1 MERLSDR
8 ELRSRVK
15 LMGRLLGEVLED
27 QEGPAVLAAVEKL
40 RRGFINLRKKENP
53 QSRKRLMHF
62 IERQE
67 PATLTHILRAFN
79 TYFSLVNLA
88 EETFNHRQRRLQVS
102 RGESLWMG
110 SFEECI
116 RGLHRQ
122 GVSIGQLQIL
132 LDQLEF
138 YPVFTAHPTE
148 AKRRTV
154 LQIFR
159 RIFLTCN
166 ALDNPQYQSASQ
178 QELTAELKAHI
189 QSLWKTNEVR
199 ALRPTPDQ
207 EIKTG
212 LYYFRSS
219 IFHALPRLYRNLERT
234 LTDIYGADGEKV
246 EIPNLIRFG
255 SWIGGDRDGN
265 PYVTPEVTRQASRL
279 QAREI
284 LREYLHRVEALIQVL
299 THSSQLVEISAEFRS
314 SLEQQQVL
322 ARYVFRDD
330 PDAFH
335 QEPYRRKLAM
345 MAYRLRCSLRKM
357 EQRLA
362 GYLDGEVDFAYPE
375 SQGLLDDLRLI
386 YRSLCSHGDTTMAR
400 GDLLDLIRLV
410 RCFGFHLARLDIR
423 EESSCHTRVVTEI
436 LTLSGQQTDYQHLN
450 ESDRI
455 AVLQQQLDQALPLVF
470 EERQLTA
477 DSARVLE
484 VFHVIREIREEISPR
499 AIGSYVVSMTHQASH
514 VLEVLF
520 LGLQTHLVGRTDAG
534 QVYCHLMV
542 SPLFETIEDLQQIQ
556 YVLGGLFADTLYRQ
570 YLAAGGNLQEVM
582 LGYSDSCKDGGILAS
597 SWGLYQAQ
605 QQVKNLADHHGVQIR
620 LFHGRGGTVGRGGG
634 PTHEAILSQP
644 EGTVG
649 GRIKFTEQGEVLS
662 FRYQHPETAVYELT
676 MGCTGLIK
684 ASRGLLMQVPDE
696 GLPYGEAMQTMAQ
709 LAETHYR
716 DLTDT
721 QPALIDYFYETT
733 PVDEISLLNIG
744 SRPSHRNQQDR
755 SKNSV
760 RAISWVFG
768 WAQSRQTLP
777 GWYGLG
783 TALAKFCQTQ
793 PNGMRTLRQMYARWP
808 YFRALLSNTQMALS
822 KSQMDIAHEYASLC
836 KQTTTAEKIY
846 PEIYKE
852 YQLTCRLVLEIAG
865 IDALLDENPGLKLS
879 LSRRDPYLDPINHIQ
894 VHLLRC
900 SREAKSSQHQDLW
913 LVPLLRS
920 INAIATGM
928 RNTG

>member
-1 MERLSDR
+1 MEKLSDR

-15 LMGRLLGEVLED
+15 LLGGLLGEVLEE
-27 QEGPAVLAAVEKL
+27 QEGPDVLAAVEKL
-40 RRGFINLRKKENP
+40 RRGFINLRKHENP
-53 QSRKRLMHF
+53 QSRKRLMRF
-62 IERQE
+62 IERQD
-67 PATLTHILRAFN
+67 PTTLTHILRAFN

-88 EETFNHRQRRLQVS
+88 EETFNHRQRRLQAIS
-102 RGESLWMG
+102 GEPLWVG
-110 SFEECI
+110 SFDECI
-116 RGLHRQ
+116 RTFQQQ
-122 GVSIGQLQIL
+122 GVTAEQLQEL
-132 LDQLEF
+132 LNQLEF

-159 RIFLTCN
+159 RMFLTCN
-166 ALDNPQYQSASQ
+166 ALDNPQYQSASRE
-178 QELTAELKAHI
+178 ELIADLKAQI

-199 ALRPTPDQ
+199 ALKPTPDQ

-234 LTDIYGADGEKV
+234 LSEVYGAESEDLEV
-246 EIPNLIRFG
+246 PNMVRFG

-265 PYVTPEVTRQASRL
+265 PYITPAVTRQASRL

-284 LREYLHRVEALIQVL
+284 LREYLRRVEALIQVL
-299 THSSQLVEISAEFRS
+299 THSSQLVEVSEEFRG
-314 SLEQQQVL
+314 SLERQRVL
-322 ARYVFRDD
+322 ARYVFRDE

-362 GYLDGEVDFAYPE
+362 GYLDGEVDFAYPQ
-375 SQGLLDDLRLI
+375 SRVFLDDLQLI
-386 YRSLCSHGDTTMAR
+386 YQSLCSHGDVAMAR
-400 GDLLDLIRLV
+400 GELLDLIRLV
-410 RCFGFHLARLDIR
+410 RCFGFHLARLDVR
-423 EESSCHTRVVTEI
+423 EESSRHSQVVAEI
-436 LTLSGQQTDYQHLN
+436 LQLSRRQSDYLALD
-450 ESDRI
+450 EASRI
-455 AVLQQQLDQALPLVF
+455 TALQQQLERGQALNF
-470 EERQLTA
+470 DERQLRPN
-477 DSARVLE
+477 SARVLE

-520 LGLQTHLVGRTDAG
+520 LGLQTSLVGRTTQG
-534 QVYCHLMV
+534 RRYCHLLV
-542 SPLFETIEDLQQIQ
+542 SPLFETIEDLGRIQ
-556 YVLGGLFADTLYRQ
+556 DVLGALFANTLYQ
-570 YLAAGGNLQEVM
+570 EYLTAGGNLQEVM

-605 QQVKNLADHHGVQIR
+605 QQVKTLADHHGLQIR

-644 EGTVG
+644 QGTVG

-662 FRYQHPETAVYELT
+662 FRYQHPETAIYELT
-676 MGCTGLIK
+676 MGCTGLMK
-684 ASRGLLMQVPDE
+684 ASRSLLMSVQDAGE
-696 GLPYGEAMQTMAQ
+696 PYGDCMHAMARQ
-709 LAETHYR
+709 AETHYR
-716 DLTDT
+716 ALTDT
-721 QPALIDYFYETT
+721 APGLIDYFYEST
-733 PVDEISLLNIG
+733 PVAEISLLNIG
-744 SRPSHRNQQDR
+744 SRPSHRHKQDR
-755 SKNSV
+755 SKSSV

-768 WAQSRQTLP
+768 WAQSRQTFP

-783 TALAKFCQTQ
+783 TALAEFCNSQ
-793 PNGMRTLRQMYARWP
+793 PEGIQILRQMYASWP
-808 YFRALLSNTQMALS
+808 YFRALLSNSQMALT
-822 KSQMDIAHEYASLC
+822 KSQMDIAREYAGLC
-836 KQTTTAEKIY
+836 KQPATAEQIY
-846 PEIYKE
+846 PKILAE
-852 YQLTCRLVLEIAG
+852 YRLACSMILKIARIG
-865 IDALLDENPGLKLS
+865 SLLDENPSLKLS

-900 SREAKSSQHQDLW
+900 SRAAKSAEQHDQW
-913 LVPLLRS
+913 LIPLLRS

>member
-1 MERLSDR
+1 MDKLSDR

-15 LMGRLLGEVLED
+15 LLGRLLGEVLEEQAGLD
-27 QEGPAVLAAVEKL
+27 VLAAVEKL
-40 RRGFINLRKKENP
+40 RRGFINLRKHENP
-53 QSRKRLMHF
+53 QSRKRLMRF
-62 IERQE
+62 IERQD

-88 EETFNHRQRRLQVS
+88 EETFNHRQRRILALGQ
-102 RGESLWMG
+102 EPLWLG
-110 SFEECI
+110 SFDECI
-116 RGLHRQ
+116 RTFAQQ
-122 GVSIGQLQIL
+122 GVTAGQVQEL
-132 LDQLEF
+132 LNQLEF

-159 RIFLTCN
+159 RMFLTCN
-166 ALDNPQYQSASQ
+166 ALDNPQYQSASRD
-178 QELTAELKAHI
+178 ELIADLKSQI
-189 QSLWKTNEVR
+189 QSLWKTDEVR

-219 IFHALPRLYRNLERT
+219 IFRALPRMYRNLERT
-234 LTDIYGADGEKV
+234 LSEVYGTEF
-246 EIPNLIRFG
+246 EIPNLVRFG

-265 PYVTPEVTRQASRL
+265 PYVTPAVTRQASRM
-279 QAREI
+279 QVREI
-284 LREYLHRVEALIQVL
+284 LREYLRRIEALIQVL
-299 THSSQLVEISAEFRS
+299 THSSQLIKVSEEFHS
-314 SLEQQQVL
+314 SLEQQRVL

-345 MAYRLRCSLRKM
+345 IAYRLDCSLRKI

-362 GYLDGEVDFAYPE
+362 GYLDGEVDFAYPH
-375 SQGLLDDLRLI
+375 SQVFLEDLRLI
-386 YRSLCSHGDTTMAR
+386 YRSLCSHGDVAMAR
-400 GDLLDLIRLV
+400 GELLDLIRLV

-423 EESSCHTRVVTEI
+423 EESSRHSQTVAEI
-436 LTLSGQQTDYQHLN
+436 LQLSGQRSDYLTQN
-450 ESDRI
+450 EASRI
-455 AVLQQQLDQALPLVF
+455 MTLQQQLDHGQALNF
-470 EERQLTA
+470 EERKLSQ

-499 AIGSYVVSMTHQASH
+499 AIGSYVVSMTHQVSH

-520 LGLQTHLVGRTDAG
+520 LGLQTSLVGRTPGG
-534 QVYCHLMV
+534 QRYCHLLV
-542 SPLFETIEDLQQIQ
+542 SPLFETIEDLGRIQ
-556 YVLGGLFADTLYRQ
+556 GVLGTLFADPLYQ
-570 YLAAGGNLQEVM
+570 EYLAAGGNLQEVM

-605 QQVKNLADHHGVQIR
+605 QQVKTLADRHGLQVR

-644 EGTVG
+644 QGTVG

-662 FRYQHPETAVYELT
+662 FRYQHPETAIYELT
-676 MGCTGLIK
+676 MGCTGLMK
-684 ASRGLLMQVPDE
+684 ASLSLLMPIQDA
-696 GLPYGEAMQTMAQ
+696 GKPYDDCMHTMAEQ
-709 LAETHYR
+709 AESHYR
-716 DLTDT
+716 ALTDT
-721 QPALIDYFYETT
+721 APQLIDYFYDST

-744 SRPSHRNQQDR
+744 SRPSHRHKQDR
-755 SKNSV
+755 SKSSI

-783 TALAKFCQTQ
+783 TALAEFCNTQ
-793 PNGMRTLRQMYARWP
+793 PDGMRTLRQMYTSWP
-808 YFRALLSNTQMALS
+808 YFRALLSNTQMALT
-822 KSQMDIAHEYASLC
+822 KSQMDIAHEYAGLC
-836 KQTTTAEKIY
+836 KQVVTAEQIY
-846 PEIYKE
+846 PKILDE
-852 YQLTCRLVLEIAG
+852 YQRTCRMILQITQ
-865 IDALLDENPGLKLS
+865 IDALLDETPSLKLS

-900 SREAKSSQHQDLW
+900 SRAAKSTQHQDQW
-913 LVPLLRS
+913 LLPLLRS